1 MSSSLGG
8 IAYIS
13 KAAAREGIVGRAYPW
28 SQFAQSGAMPSQPH
42 SVTAQ
47 NSKFGLLTR
56 PLGPVLQNNEHC
68 DSRLDT
74 SHSSEFSQR
83 RETLSATY
91 YRWRLLSNWKKLRHA
106 LYNIAYW
113 WITQMQWHFLYPEWT
128 GKRWLSFFPNLCLLR
143 NFMPSSTL
151 ASRSR
156 SHYGAHI
163 VLRHGTTSKF
173 EWNSYKRPQHSLS
186 WNQSPGLLSAL
197 VRSCVL
203 AGTRNSNMT

>member
-56 PLGPVLQNNEHC
+56 PLGPVLQNNEYC
-68 DSRLDT
+68 DSRSRT

-91 YRWRLLSNWKKLRHA
+91 YKWRLLSKKKLHHA
-106 LYNIAYW
+106 LYNIASVEMCGW
-113 WITQMQWHFLYPEWT
+113 LKCCSDIWVIHQFLERYDFLFF
-128 GKRWLSFFPNLCLLR
+128 LSHLSLLR
-143 NFMPSSTL
+143 NLMPSSTL
-151 ASRSR
+151 ALWR
-156 SHYGAHI
+156 
-163 VLRHGTTSKF
+163 
-173 EWNSYKRPQHSLS
+173 
-186 WNQSPGLLSAL
+186 
-197 VRSCVL
+197 
-203 AGTRNSNMT
+203 